1 MFYLYIIEH
10 RSKYKLNIIQ
20 NNTPLPL
27 ISSMASPK
35 SVSSV
40 LMLTIMTTMILMN
53 VMIIEAKT
61 WCVVRSSAGGPQ
73 LQNALNYACSNGANC
88 GPIQPGGSCY
98 NPNTLQ
104 AHASY
109 AFDSYYQNKHQAPG
123 SCSFGGLASIAVT
136 DPSMTKIPS
145 I

>member
-1 MFYLYIIEH
+1 
-10 RSKYKLNIIQ
+10 
-20 NNTPLPL
+20 
-27 ISSMASPK
+27 MASPK

-104 AHASY
+104 GHASY
-109 AFDSYYQNKHQAPG
+109 AFDSYYQNKGQAPG